1 MPIEVFIS
9 YSRVDQPFVIE
20 LDSFLARI
28 GVVAWFDKKSLLPGK
43 KWENVI
49 EDQIHSAK
57 VFLTCLSQAGLDKSG
72 YFHVEQNLA
81 VQAALR
87 RPPEEL
93 YIMPVTLGE
102 CSIPRQF
109 RPYNVANLAEPG
121 AIDMLL
127 IALSEAL
134 ERQLTAGEADVGALR
149 DKLLEHTGVEAASNK
164 DFISRFL
171 EDNTTFETAAGLI
184 QRIANSSDSSRLQVL
199 LQLRNEA
206 TLSYAEQRALDL
218 AIDNVKRGVATVDL
232 QARAVGPE
240 RQKISQMVIPGSAQM
255 TQILQVNKYARFIA
269 RKNSPVYKM
278 AEAKILELIGHGIL
292 NNDDEEA

>member
-1 MPIEVFIS
+1 
-9 YSRVDQPFVIE
+9 
-20 LDSFLARI
+20 
-28 GVVAWFDKKSLLPGK
+28 
-43 KWENVI
+43 
-49 EDQIHSAK
+49 
-57 VFLTCLSQAGLDKSG
+57 
-72 YFHVEQNLA
+72 
-81 VQAALR
+81 
-87 RPPEEL
+87 
-93 YIMPVTLGE
+93 
-102 CSIPRQF
+102 
-109 RPYNVANLAEPG
+109 
-121 AIDMLL
+121 MLL